1 MLSPDMGTSH
11 GQPGHPIF
19 QHVIF
24 LWGYLKSQVFKA
36 PAPHTVQA
44 LKHRFQQEVK

>member
-19 QHVIF
+19 LHVISF
-24 LWGYLKSQVFKA
+24 SGGIWISHL
-36 PAPHTVQA
+36 
-44 LKHRFQQEVK
+44 

>member
-19 QHVIF
+19 QHVTSFSGGI
-24 LWGYLKSQVFKA
+24 WNLKSSKLQN
-36 PAPHTVQA
+36 PT
-44 LKHRFQQEVK
+44 